1 MNFFGPLIALI
12 FISLAVRLLLN
23 NANPHATLLTLG
35 ILMIIISSILNLETP
50 LPKITSGNKF
60 LDFFK
65 LIKESFS
72 QTNAGI
78 GLMIMTIGGFVSYID
93 HIGASSTLVQ
103 LSIKP
108 LSIFKNKPHL
118 ICAILIP
125 IGQILFICIPSAAGL
140 GLLLMASVFPI
151 LTNLGVSRLSAAS
164 VITAC
169 TSLGVGPAS
178 VITTKASEILNLS
191 VINYFIK
198 LQIPV
203 IIPLSLIL
211 SVSFYFTN
219 KYFDSKQ
226 NLILHKEQIKNLTL
240 IKRPKIYSIIPL
252 LPLILLISF
261 SELFNFFK
269 NPIVLDTTT
278 AMIISLFI
286 AMVFEFFRLKKINLV
301 LNSLKVF
308 WNGMGNIFK
317 SVVTLIVSA
326 KIFSDGLK
334 SLGSIDALLYL
345 SQNIGLGAIGIAII
359 MIILIFSASII
370 MGSGNA
376 SFFAFSP
383 LTSKISNSFD
393 VSNSLFI
400 LPMNL
405 SASMGRTLS
414 PISGVLIAVS
424 EIAEVSPI
432 DIAKRNFIP
441 IFITFVFLL
450 ILNFLL

>member
-12 FISLAVRLLLN
+12 FISLAVRLLIN
-23 NANPHATLLTLG
+23 KANPHATLLTLG

-72 QTNAGI
+72 KTNASI

-108 LSIFKNKPHL
+108 LNIFKNKPHL

-226 NLILHKEQIKNLTL
+226 NLIIDKKKIKNLNL
-240 IKRPKIYSIIPL
+240 IKRPKIYSIIPI

-301 LNSLKVF
+301 LNSLKIF
-308 WNGMGNIFK
+308 WDGMGNIFK

-334 SLGSIDALLYL
+334 SLGSIDALIYL

>member
-1 MNFFGPLIALI
+1 
-12 FISLAVRLLLN
+12 
-23 NANPHATLLTLG
+23 
-35 ILMIIISSILNLETP
+35 
-50 LPKITSGNKF
+50 
-60 LDFFK
+60 
-65 LIKESFS
+65 
-72 QTNAGI
+72 
-78 GLMIMTIGGFVSYID
+78 
-93 HIGASSTLVQ
+93 
-103 LSIKP
+103 
-108 LSIFKNKPHL
+108 
-118 ICAILIP
+118 
-125 IGQILFICIPSAAGL
+125 
-140 GLLLMASVFPI
+140 
-151 LTNLGVSRLSAAS
+151 
-164 VITAC
+164 
-169 TSLGVGPAS
+169 
-178 VITTKASEILNLS
+178 
-191 VINYFIK
+191 
-198 LQIPV
+198 
-203 IIPLSLIL
+203 
-211 SVSFYFTN
+211 
-219 KYFDSKQ
+219 
-226 NLILHKEQIKNLTL
+226 
-240 IKRPKIYSIIPL
+240 
-252 LPLILLISF
+252 
-261 SELFNFFK
+261 
-269 NPIVLDTTT
+269 
-278 AMIISLFI
+278 
-286 AMVFEFFRLKKINLV
+286 
-301 LNSLKVF
+301 
-308 WNGMGNIFK
+308 MGNIFK

>member
-191 VINYFIK
+191 VINYFVK

-226 NLILHKEQIKNLTL
+226 NLIIHKEQIKNLTL

-334 SLGSIDALLYL
+334 SLGSIDALIYL

>member
-1 MNFFGPLIALI
+1 M
-12 FISLAVRLLLN
+12 
-23 NANPHATLLTLG
+23 
-35 ILMIIISSILNLETP
+35 
-50 LPKITSGNKF
+50 
-60 LDFFK
+60 
-65 LIKESFS
+65 IKESFS

-211 SVSFYFTN
+211 SVIFYFTN

-226 NLILHKEQIKNLTL
+226 NLIIHKEQIKNLTL

>member
-191 VINYFIK
+191 VINYFVK

-226 NLILHKEQIKNLTL
+226 NLIIHKEQIKNLTL

>member
-1 MNFFGPLIALI
+1 
-12 FISLAVRLLLN
+12 
-23 NANPHATLLTLG
+23 
-35 ILMIIISSILNLETP
+35 
-50 LPKITSGNKF
+50 
-60 LDFFK
+60 
-65 LIKESFS
+65 
-72 QTNAGI
+72 
-78 GLMIMTIGGFVSYID
+78 MTIGGFVSYID

-226 NLILHKEQIKNLTL
+226 NLIIDKKKIKNLTL

-301 LNSLKVF
+301 LNSLKIF
-308 WNGMGNIFK
+308 WDGMGNIFK

-334 SLGSIDALLYL
+334 SLGSIDALIYL

>member
-12 FISLAVRLLLN
+12 FISLAVRLLIN
-23 NANPHATLLTLG
+23 KANPHATLLTLG
-35 ILMIIISSILNLETP
+35 ILMIIISSFLNLETP

-72 QTNAGI
+72 KTNASI

-226 NLILHKEQIKNLTL
+226 NLIIDKKKIKNLTL

-301 LNSLKVF
+301 LNSLKIF
-308 WNGMGNIFK
+308 WDGMGNIFK

>member
-12 FISLAVRLLLN
+12 FISLAVRLLIN
-23 NANPHATLLTLG
+23 KADPHATLLTLG

-108 LSIFKNKPHL
+108 LTIFKNKPHL

-198 LQIPV
+198 LQIPF

-211 SVSFYFTN
+211 SVSYYFTN

-226 NLILHKEQIKNLTL
+226 NLII
-240 IKRPKIYSIIPL
+240 
-252 LPLILLISF
+252 
-261 SELFNFFK
+261 
-269 NPIVLDTTT
+269 D
-278 AMIISLFI
+278 
-286 AMVFEFFRLKKINLV
+286 KKK
-301 LNSLKVF
+301 LN
-308 WNGMGNIFK
+308 I
-317 SVVTLIVSA
+317 
-326 KIFSDGLK
+326 
-334 SLGSIDALLYL
+334 
-345 SQNIGLGAIGIAII
+345 
-359 MIILIFSASII
+359 
-370 MGSGNA
+370 
-376 SFFAFSP
+376 
-383 LTSKISNSFD
+383 
-393 VSNSLFI
+393 
-400 LPMNL
+400 
-405 SASMGRTLS
+405 
-414 PISGVLIAVS
+414 
-424 EIAEVSPI
+424 
-432 DIAKRNFIP
+432 
-441 IFITFVFLL
+441 
-450 ILNFLL
+450 

>member
-226 NLILHKEQIKNLTL
+226 NLIIHKEQIKNLTL

-334 SLGSIDALLYL
+334 SLGSIDALIYL

>member
-226 NLILHKEQIKNLTL
+226 NLIIHKEQIKNLTL